1 MIPGQQENPHHKK
14 EKPQI
19 LMMSSINHTDITIK
33 THKSMT
39 SPKIIAH
46 INGKISQIIENQTFQ
61 LYTRQLLIS
70 LTTTIFSLL

>member
-1 MIPGQQENPHHKK
+1 
-14 EKPQI
+14 
-19 LMMSSINHTDITIK
+19 MMLSINHTDITIK

-61 LYTRQLLIS
+61 LYRHIHLRQLLIS
-70 LTTTIFSLL
+70 LTTTIFLSLVAVN